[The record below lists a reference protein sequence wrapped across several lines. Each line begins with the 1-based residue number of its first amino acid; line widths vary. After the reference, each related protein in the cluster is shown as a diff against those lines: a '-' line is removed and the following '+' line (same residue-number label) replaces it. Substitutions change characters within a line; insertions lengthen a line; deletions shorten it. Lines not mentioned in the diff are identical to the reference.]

1 MREIFIQIPLIKF
14 YFEALFSRLEYK
26 EVAPSYQLIRKN
38 KQQNGIDMIPAG
50 YRNFNSEHVPGKT
63 KLLEFI
69 YGLRRY
75 TFSVTN
81 QVVLFLL
88 RYIPNKL
95 LLIYETIFCYNVY
108 VLHLKMFSIFFHHCS
123 RNRNL
128 NPTYKCSIHWHNLMY
143 CDCQIEYFKH
153 FIGQ

>member
-1 MREIFIQIPLIKF
+1 
-14 YFEALFSRLEYK
+14 
-26 EVAPSYQLIRKN
+26 
-38 KQQNGIDMIPAG
+38 MIPAG

-95 LLIYETIFCYNVY
+95 LLIFETIHRIYFTFDN
-108 VLHLKMFSIFFHHCS
+108 F
-123 RNRNL
+123 L
-128 NPTYKCSIHWHNLMY
+128 NILSSL
-143 CDCQIEYFKH
+143 F
-153 FIGQ
+153 

>member
-1 MREIFIQIPLIKF
+1 
-14 YFEALFSRLEYK
+14 
-26 EVAPSYQLIRKN
+26 
-38 KQQNGIDMIPAG
+38 MIPAG
-50 YRNFNSEHVPGKT
+50 YRTFNSEHVPGKT

-95 LLIYETIFCYNVY
+95 LLIFETHRIYFTFDN
-108 VLHLKMFSIFFHHCS
+108 F
-123 RNRNL
+123 L
-128 NPTYKCSIHWHNLMY
+128 NILSSL
-143 CDCQIEYFKH
+143 F
-153 FIGQ
+153 

>member
-1 MREIFIQIPLIKF
+1 
-14 YFEALFSRLEYK
+14 
-26 EVAPSYQLIRKN
+26 
-38 KQQNGIDMIPAG
+38 MIPAG
-50 YRNFNSEHVPGKT
+50 YRTFNSEHVPGKT

-95 LLIYETIFCYNVY
+95 LLIYETIVRKI
-108 VLHLKMFSIFFHHCS
+108 KM
-123 RNRNL
+123 
-128 NPTYKCSIHWHNLMY
+128 
-143 CDCQIEYFKH
+143 
-153 FIGQ
+153 